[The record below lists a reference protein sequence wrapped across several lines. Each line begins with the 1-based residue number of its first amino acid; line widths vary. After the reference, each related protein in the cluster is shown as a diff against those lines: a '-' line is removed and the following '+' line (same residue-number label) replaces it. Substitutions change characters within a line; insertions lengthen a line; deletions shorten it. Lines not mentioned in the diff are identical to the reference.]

1 VTLDTNPAGLDAIA
15 AKLEQLAGG
24 AWKAPALAQMAVELE
39 RQIRAK
45 LDGNPRATGLLANL
59 RIDVS
64 GEELLVTFPDFAV
77 RFTAADFA
85 RGDFSSYTDSLGAI
99 AARIAAEHM
108 G

>member
-1 VTLDTNPAGLDAIA
+1 MLDANPAGLDAVA
-15 AKLEQLAGG
+15 ARLDRLAGG
-24 AWKAPALAQMAVELE
+24 AWKAPALAEMAAELD

-45 LDGNPRATGLLANL
+45 LEGNPRATGLLANL
-59 RIDVS
+59 RVEVTGD
-64 GEELLVTFPDFAV
+64 ELVVTFPDFAQ

-99 AARIAAEHM
+99 AARVAAEHV